1 MPLVPLLAS
10 RWLCDKCCRAAAL
23 HCTVSQ
29 IYGVILGLL
38 FKVRFPP
45 KIPSACVHFQKGRRT
60 QMQQGSW
67 AACLGNWDSEGET
80 FISAVTQDRSA
91 APVHLPC
98 RSAVSSCLGSVCIP
112 EQ

>member
-1 MPLVPLLAS
+1 
-10 RWLCDKCCRAAAL
+10 
-23 HCTVSQ
+23 
-29 IYGVILGLL
+29 
-38 FKVRFPP
+38 
-45 KIPSACVHFQKGRRT
+45 
-60 QMQQGSW
+60 MQQGSW